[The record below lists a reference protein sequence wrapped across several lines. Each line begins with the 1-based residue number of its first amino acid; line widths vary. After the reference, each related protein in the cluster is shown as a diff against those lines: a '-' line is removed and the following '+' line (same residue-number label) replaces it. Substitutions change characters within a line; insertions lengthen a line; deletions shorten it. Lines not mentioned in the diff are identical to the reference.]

1 MADYKERFEKWQK
14 EAKEKF
20 EEIDEQLG
28 LSDKVEESVKIA
40 RETAKKG
47 ADAIKENAEKIR
59 KEAEKSEVGKKAV
72 KVAEDTYDTAEKGFK
87 SAEDTA
93 RKTAK
98 KAWDASEPVRG
109 VADDAGRNAEDVFG
123 AAVKNAGEV
132 FESATKNAGEVLRTA
147 SQRAGEVINVAG
159 ERAGVVLGE
168 TRKSVESTAKSVSKA
183 FGFGLNW
190 TRTIDS
196 AFKTLSQASEWVQE
210 KPLQAAATGAS
221 VAVGAG
227 LGVVVTTFSSHW
239 LFNSTLPTSAVKIAA
254 EKFNQHLKAQN
265 ELALQGNMTEAEIE
279 RLQLERDITKYVG
292 APLLGAYSFASG
304 AVMMTNIFNP
314 RTITGFPIDWLLG
327 GNPLLEGVWF
337 FGNGMVCFKT
347 SYDFF
352 MISLEDHE
360 DVQKMVSE
368 VKGMLPTIPQ
378 PEEV

>member
-1 MADYKERFEKWQK
+1 MADYKERFEKWQR
-14 EAKEKF
+14 EAKERF

-28 LSDKVEESVKIA
+28 LSDKLEESVKVA

-47 ADAIKENAEKIR
+47 AEAVRENAEKLKR
-59 KEAEKSEVGKKAV
+59 EAEKTETGKKAV
-72 KVAEDTYDTAEKGFK
+72 KVAESTFETAEKTYK
-87 SAEDTA
+87 TAEDTA
-93 RKTAK
+93 KKTAK
-98 KAWDASEPVRG
+98 KAWDASEPVRE
-109 VADDAGRNAEDVFG
+109 VAEDAGRNAED
-123 AAVKNAGEV
+123 V
-132 FESATKNAGEVLRTA
+132 FESATKNAGEVLWTA
-147 SQRAGEVINVAG
+147 GKKAGEVISVAG
-159 ERAGVVLGE
+159 EKAGVVLGE
-168 TRKSVESTAKSVSKA
+168 TRKSVESTAKSISKA
-183 FGFGLNW
+183 LGLGVSW

-196 AFKTLSQASEWVQE
+196 AVKTLNQTSEWVTE

-227 LGVVVTTFSSHW
+227 LGVVFTTFSSHW

-254 EKFNQHLKAQN
+254 DRFNKHLKAQN
-265 ELALQGNMTEAEIE
+265 ELLLKGDMSETDAE

-304 AVMMTNIFNP
+304 AVMMTNILNP
-314 RTITGFPIDWLLG
+314 KTITGAPIDWLLG

-360 DVQKMVSE
+360 EVQKMVKE
-368 VKGMLPTIPQ
+368 VKGMLPQAPQ
-378 PEEV
+378 PEEA